1 MGFLAVLEGDDAM
14 RNPAIQHEINILNG
28 RQVHVLDRIAT
39 VASEFK
45 SLHFPTPLGCTMITP
60 ELLLNYISNEM
71 RALRRS
77 AVGDNTPFPRALT
90 ATSDFPRNESHY
102 TQN

>member
-45 SLHFPTPLGCTMITP
+45 SLHFPTPLRCKMIAP
-60 ELLLNYISNEM
+60 ELLPNQISKEM

-77 AVGDNTPFPRALT
+77 AAGAYDPSKSFCPG
-90 ATSDFPRNESHY
+90 ES
-102 TQN
+102 